1 MRRVGASD
9 SPLRLPACR
18 RLGSTVLARLLEEL
32 EAAQQPLTLQ
42 ELSARLGVEPSA
54 LEGMLQTLMRMGKLR
69 DDRAA
74 TMGACAL
81 RCANCD
87 RMSECAL
94 LARLPRTYSLVRK
107 KS

>member
-1 MRRVGASD
+1 M
-9 SPLRLPACR
+9 
-18 RLGSTVLARLLEEL
+18 LGRLLEEL

-74 TMGACAL
+74 TMEACAL
-81 RCANCD
+81 RCASCD
-87 RMSECAL
+87 QMSECAL